1 MGEPEA
7 NADFGR
13 SGEIMR
19 GWGAGV
25 AADAIAYAVDAAQRT
40 VLFADVMRQRGDHF
54 RDYMA
59 GKADP
64 VLSYAFEIVARGKDL
79 PRPINYALLRITP
92 PEGVSVDSKKRPF
105 VVIDPRAGHGPGIG
119 GFKADSEIGMA
130 LRAGHPCYFIGF
142 LPQPEPGQTIED
154 IAHGEAAFLERVIE
168 LHPEAE
174 GRPAVIG
181 NCQAGWAVMIV
192 AALRPELF
200 GPIIVAGAP
209 LSYWAGVH
217 GKAPMRYSG
226 GMYGG
231 SWLTALTGDLGGG
244 KFDGAWLVKNFEG
257 MNPANT
263 WWSKQYNVWANV
275 DTEAARYLGFERWWG
290 GHVVLNAEEMQYIV
304 DNLFVGNKLATAEL
318 VTTDGMRVDLR
329 NIRSPIVCFCS
340 RGDDITPPPQALG
353 WILDLYESVADIRAH
368 GQTIVYCVHET
379 IGHLGIFVSGSVAR
393 KEHDEFASNI
403 DFIDCLPPGLWEAVI
418 VGKRADDP
426 HADLALGEYVLRFEA
441 RDLDDIRA
449 YGANDAEDERR
460 FATVARLSEINLG
473 LYRSFAQPFVLALA
487 SPAMSQW
494 LAKLNPVRL
503 PFELFSSDNPLLTPM
518 AQWAEQVRGDRQPV
532 GPENPFVQ
540 LQEKVSSAIVESLT
554 AWGEARDKMI
564 ENLFMAAYGSPLLQA
579 MVGLRASDE
588 PPRRRPGEEPEH
600 VAFVAAETERLK
612 GLIDQGA
619 CREAGIRA
627 LIYVRSP
634 QKASDERSFNMLR
647 QLRHD
652 YGAAITLAEF
662 KTLVREQARL
672 LQIDAGLAVAA
683 IPTLLARQPEV
694 AARTL
699 DDLRRVL
706 NAGGP
711 LSDEG
716 AARLAEV
723 ERLFAKV
730 VPVKTLPVVEAE
742 TVAAEPVLPAPE
754 MKTDKTKPVRLAST
768 GRRKV
773 PVRGRGV

>member
-1 MGEPEA
+1 
-7 NADFGR
+7 
-13 SGEIMR
+13 
-19 GWGAGV
+19 
-25 AADAIAYAVDAAQRT
+25 
-40 VLFADVMRQRGDHF
+40 
-54 RDYMA
+54 
-59 GKADP
+59 
-64 VLSYAFEIVARGKDL
+64 
-79 PRPINYALLRITP
+79 
-92 PEGVSVDSKKRPF
+92 
-105 VVIDPRAGHGPGIG
+105 
-119 GFKADSEIGMA
+119 
-130 LRAGHPCYFIGF
+130 
-142 LPQPEPGQTIED
+142 
-154 IAHGEAAFLERVIE
+154 
-168 LHPEAE
+168 
-174 GRPAVIG
+174 
-181 NCQAGWAVMIV
+181 
-192 AALRPELF
+192 
-200 GPIIVAGAP
+200 
-209 LSYWAGVH
+209 
-217 GKAPMRYSG
+217 
-226 GMYGG
+226 
-231 SWLTALTGDLGGG
+231 
-244 KFDGAWLVKNFEG
+244 
-257 MNPANT
+257 
-263 WWSKQYNVWANV
+263 
-275 DTEAARYLGFERWWG
+275 
-290 GHVVLNAEEMQYIV
+290 
-304 DNLFVGNKLATAEL
+304 
-318 VTTDGMRVDLR
+318 
-329 NIRSPIVCFCS
+329 
-340 RGDDITPPPQALG
+340 
-353 WILDLYESVADIRAH
+353 
-368 GQTIVYCVHET
+368 
-379 IGHLGIFVSGSVAR
+379 
-393 KEHDEFASNI
+393 
-403 DFIDCLPPGLWEAVI
+403 
-418 VGKRADDP
+418 
-426 HADLALGEYVLRFEA
+426 
-441 RDLDDIRA
+441 
-449 YGANDAEDERR
+449 
-460 FATVARLSEINLG
+460 
-473 LYRSFAQPFVLALA
+473 
-487 SPAMSQW
+487 MSQW

-503 PFELFSSDNPLLTPM
+503 PFELFSSDNPLLAPM